1 MYIVIFHYDIPPL
14 SYWLQ
19 LTDRNFILQGRF
31 IKSFKDSSLKL
42 YRTPGLTRGFL
53 YTKKRLMLLSATETL
68 LYDDS
73 LESRMTHRSV
83 GSSPAGSV
91 YHLYGAI
98 WQCHQVLHKVVVHA
112 LSDLDAMCNEIIDRL
127 PFQATWCCKCIIK
140 RYLLEPQ
147 YAANRFA

>member
-1 MYIVIFHYDIPPL
+1 MNLPPL
-14 SYWLQ
+14 MQKTFLNV
-19 LTDRNFILQGRF
+19 LHFIQVDE
-31 IKSFKDSSLKL
+31 I
-42 YRTPGLTRGFL
+42 RTVLERER
-53 YTKKRLMLLSATETL
+53 KKRLMLLSATETL

>member
-1 MYIVIFHYDIPPL
+1 MQKTFLDVLH
-14 SYWLQ
+14 
-19 LTDRNFILQGRF
+19 FIQGDKIRMV
-31 IKSFKDSSLKL
+31 LE
-42 YRTPGLTRGFL
+42 RER
-53 YTKKRLMLLSATETL
+53 KKRLMLLSATETL

-73 LESRMTHRSV
+73 LESRMTHRPV

-112 LSDLDAMCNEIIDRL
+112 LSDLDAMCNKIIDRL

>member
-1 MYIVIFHYDIPPL
+1 MQKTFLNVLH
-14 SYWLQ
+14 
-19 LTDRNFILQGRF
+19 FIQVDE
-31 IKSFKDSSLKL
+31 I
-42 YRTPGLTRGFL
+42 RTVLERERKT
-53 YTKKRLMLLSATETL
+53 RLMLLSATETL

-73 LESRMTHRSV
+73 LESRMTHRPV

>member
-1 MYIVIFHYDIPPL
+1 MNLPSLDAKKTFLNVLH
-14 SYWLQ
+14 
-19 LTDRNFILQGRF
+19 FIQVDE
-31 IKSFKDSSLKL
+31 I
-42 YRTPGLTRGFL
+42 RTVLERER
-53 YTKKRLMLLSATETL
+53 KKRLMLLSATETL

-98 WQCHQVLHKVVVHA
+98 WQCHQVLHKVIVHA

-127 PFQATWCCKCIIK
+127 K
-140 RYLLEPQ
+140 
-147 YAANRFA
+147 